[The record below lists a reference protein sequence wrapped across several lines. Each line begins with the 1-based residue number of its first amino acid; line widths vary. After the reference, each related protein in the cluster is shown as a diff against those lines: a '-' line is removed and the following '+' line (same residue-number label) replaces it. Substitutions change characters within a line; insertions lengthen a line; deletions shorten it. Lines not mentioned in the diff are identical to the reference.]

1 MIQLHSDCLV
11 FEGHGEGQPAH
22 VEKLAAEILGDV
34 FGPGTKELVRQA
46 TAAVLH
52 YFKHEQGRE
61 TVTLGE
67 FIQALEHA
75 LKAFGL
81 HWNHKGQLHLRA
93 ADMDLF
99 HLATTVS
106 GGCELMFFPSLH
118 DELRRQLRKSPRL
131 LRLRGLRDCV
141 KHLRGTRR
149 WTTDCEQLSDQ
160 IVEFLRRRLA
170 DEQPCKVWAM
180 VIS

>member
-11 FEGHGEGQPAH
+11 FEDHGEGQPAH

-34 FGPGTKELVRQA
+34 FGPGTKDLVRQA

-52 YFKHEQGRE
+52 YFKHEQKRE

-67 FIQALEHA
+67 FIQALEQA
-75 LKAFGL
+75 LHAFGL
-81 HWNHKGQLHLRA
+81 QWNHKGQLQTRA
-93 ADMDLF
+93 AEMDLF
-99 HLATTVS
+99 RLATEVA
-106 GGCELMFFPSLH
+106 GGCELVFFHSLQT
-118 DELRRQLRKSPRL
+118 ELHCLLRKSPRL
-131 LRLRGLRDCV
+131 LRCHGLRACV

-149 WTTDCEQLSDQ
+149 WTWDCEQLSDQ

-170 DEQPCKVWAM
+170 QQPANVWAM